1 VISSRIYILTIVSIL
16 GLTACKGG
24 GSGRDG
30 SEVVAEV
37 YDRELTRSMLMDD
50 LEGKLSGDDSAQ
62 VVEDYI
68 RGWVRSEILFAQ
80 AQDVLSDDEK
90 NKDEL
95 LDQYYRDLIVHSLRQ
110 KWLSQHLDLNVSL
123 EDIESY
129 YEEHK
134 SDFELKENIV
144 KLVFF
149 KLPKTMSNINSLWYK
164 FNLGK
169 KEHLDEITYQA
180 AQNGGNFHRDEDVWL
195 SFNDILKEIP
205 ITTYNQ
211 EGYLNNNK
219 VISVSDSEYIYFVRI
234 LDFRVKDNISPL
246 EREQERIQ
254 RIILNKRKSQ
264 LMKQLEDQIVEEAY
278 STDKVSI
285 H

>member
-1 VISSRIYILTIVSIL
+1 MIASRINILIL
-16 GLTACKGG
+16 ITTLWLSACKGG
-24 GSGRDG
+24 STGRDG

-37 YDRELTRSMLMDD
+37 YDRELTLSMMMED

-68 RGWVRSEILFAQ
+68 KGWVRAEILFAQ
-80 AQDVLSDDEK
+80 AQDVLTEEEK

-95 LDQYYRDLIVHSLRQ
+95 LDQYYRDLVVHSLRQ
-110 KWLSQHLDLNVSL
+110 KWVSQHLDLNVSP

-149 KLPKTMSNINSLWYK
+149 KLPRTMPNINNLWYK

-195 SFNDILKEIP
+195 SFSDLLKEIP

-219 VISVSDSEYIYFVRI
+219 VISVTDSDYIYFVRI